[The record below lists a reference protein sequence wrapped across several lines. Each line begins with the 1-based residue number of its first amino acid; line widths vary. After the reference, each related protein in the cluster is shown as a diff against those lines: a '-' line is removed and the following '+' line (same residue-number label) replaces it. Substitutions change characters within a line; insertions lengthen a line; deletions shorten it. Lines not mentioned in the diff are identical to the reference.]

1 VSIYP
6 THWRVWEWTNTC
18 FSPVALEPAGE
29 ARMTNTNC
37 GVRVA
42 SSAIPRTG
50 GCAAGVPPAN
60 LGFRMVV
67 EDEKWP
73 TRAAHG
79 KRTIRTKLSPACP

>member
-18 FSPVALEPAGE
+18 FAPVALEPAGE

-42 SSAIPRTG
+42 SSAIPAPV
-50 GCAAGVPPAN
+50 AAPPACRLPISVFGWWPRMKN
-60 LGFRMVV
+60 GLPVQRMVS
-67 EDEKWP
+67 
-73 TRAAHG
+73 A
-79 KRTIRTKLSPACP
+79 LSGRS